1 MKSNNNK
8 HITIICFQIHTCEY
22 IHIITSTYRH
32 IHMYVSM
39 QFLHLRPFT
48 RPLWT
53 DAPNDE
59 SSKPRQLECWG
70 TSRMELRLLNGGK
83 NIYLHTY
90 LLVCMY
96 TYVYAY
102 VLFFFF
108 LLLCLLNSQ
117 MYLLLLL
124 LLVAYQHRLKCC
136 CHLSCHICSLPI
148 WFCCWCLF
156 LLR

>member
-108 LLLCLLNSQ
+108 ASLFIEFTNVFIVVVAVSCLPTPLEVLLPFKLS
-117 MYLLLLL
+117 YL
-124 LLVAYQHRLKCC
+124 
-136 CHLSCHICSLPI
+136 
-148 WFCCWCLF
+148 
-156 LLR
+156 